1 MEAAIGS
8 LVAGAEP
15 WLGDVVDHC
24 RSRWARGEAAFG
36 PSPAEVDAARETLL
50 ILRAIASGEHRG
62 KAHRT
67 FSIDVTGR
75 SKALEDCRSHVVAAL
90 RKVFSIDEGI
100 GPEEILEAAGLQKFH
115 QPVLIRASIEIEGIQ
130 FDLRPYIGLPPEVAV
145 ALRPKPGFAPYLL
158 GIENLTTFNRYVRE
172 SPSGKELNRLNRM

>member
-1 MEAAIGS
+1 
-8 LVAGAEP
+8 
-15 WLGDVVDHC
+15 
-24 RSRWARGEAAFG
+24 
-36 PSPAEVDAARETLL
+36 
-50 ILRAIASGEHRG
+50 
-62 KAHRT
+62 
-67 FSIDVTGR
+67 
-75 SKALEDCRSHVVAAL
+75 
-90 RKVFSIDEGI
+90 VFSIDEGI